1 MEYMI
6 NSELI
11 KKQRKERTW
20 SQDHLASV
28 SGLSLRTIQ
37 RIEKEGKCSL
47 DSKKALASV
56 FEIDASELDFVD
68 YSIQIM
74 SINKGRLYGFF
85 GAGIGILCSYSA
97 ITFSVINGSMH
108 LGEAGVYYG
117 VIGAVT
123 GITCGLIGYF
133 SKQINLTST

>member
-11 KKQRKERTW
+11 KKQRNERTW

-56 FEIDASELDFVD
+56 FEIDANDLDFVD
-68 YSIQIM
+68 YSSQIM
-74 SINKGRLYGFF
+74 VANKGRRYGLL
-85 GAGIGILCSYSA
+85 GAGIGLFCSYSA
-97 ITFSVINGSMH
+97 ITYSVINGSML
-108 LGEAGVYYG
+108 LGEAGGYYG
-117 VIGAVT
+117 VVGALT

-133 SKQINLTST
+133 SKQNNLTST

>member
-1 MEYMI
+1 MEYMV

-11 KKQRKERTW
+11 KNQRKDRTW

-56 FEIDASELDFVD
+56 FEIDGSELDLVD
-68 YSIQIM
+68 NSKQIM
-74 SINKGRLYGFF
+74 SMETGKRYGLL
-85 GAGIGILCSYSA
+85 GAGIGMFCSYSA
-97 ITFSVINGSMH
+97 ITFSVINDSM
-108 LGEAGVYYG
+108 LIGEAGVYYG
-117 VIGAVT
+117 AIGAVT

-133 SKQINLTST
+133 SKKNH